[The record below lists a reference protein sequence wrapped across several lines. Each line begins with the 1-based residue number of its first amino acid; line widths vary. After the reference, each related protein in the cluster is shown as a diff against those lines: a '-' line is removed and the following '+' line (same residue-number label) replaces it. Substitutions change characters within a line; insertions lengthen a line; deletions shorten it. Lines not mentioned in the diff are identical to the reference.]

1 MTATLPI
8 PLADLLRSANQLDRG
23 ELTKAGRAWQKH
35 GDRLQSKFPKA
46 LGNPIALNQQAEI
59 IVNGIL
65 THPQRTVTQRHHA
78 RFGNIID
85 IYVPN
90 GQGVRY
96 DVSGN
101 FIGLIEL

>member
-8 PLADLLRSANQLDRG
+8 PLDDLLSSANQLDRS
-23 ELTKAGRAWQKH
+23 ELTKAGRALQKH
-35 GDRLQSKFPKA
+35 GDHLQSQFPKA
-46 LGNPIALNQQAEI
+46 LGNPTALNQQAEI
-59 IVNGIL
+59 IVNSIL

-85 IYVPN
+85 IYAPN
-90 GQGVRY
+90 GQGIRY

-101 FIGLIEL
+101 FIGFIET